1 MVTDPIADFL
11 TRIRNAQMANHRIV
25 EIPASNLKKRMT
37 EILYDK
43 GYILKYKFE
52 DDSKQGVIKIA
63 LKYDA
68 ATKLPVIQ
76 SLERV
81 SRPGLRTYAKP
92 DEFKRVKNGL
102 GIAIVSTSKGVMT
115 DKEAGDYAALDLLPK
130 NASPVRLK
138 NRCQLTGRP
147 RGYMRH
153 FALSRNMFRDMALEG
168 KIPGVTKASW

>member
-37 EILYDK
+37 EILYAQ

-63 LKYDA
+63 LKYHPQ
-68 ATKLPVIQ
+68 TKEPAIK

-81 SRPGLRTYAKP
+81 SRPGLRQYASPK
-92 DEFKRVKNGL
+92 EFTRVKNGL
-102 GIAIVSTSKGVMT
+102 GVAIVSTSKGVMT
-115 DKEAGDYAALDLLPK
+115 DKDA
-130 NASPVRLK
+130 
-138 NRCQLTGRP
+138 
-147 RGYMRH
+147 
-153 FALSRNMFRDMALEG
+153 
-168 KIPGVTKASW
+168 KANNVGGEVLCYVY

>member
-1 MVTDPIADFL
+1 
-11 TRIRNAQMANHRIV
+11 MASHRIV
-25 EIPASNLKKRMT
+25 EIPASNVKKRLT

-63 LKYDA
+63 LKYDPS
-68 ATKLPVIQ
+68 TKLPAIQ

-102 GIAIVSTSKGVMT
+102 GVAIVSTSKGIMT
-115 DKEAGDYAALDLLPK
+115 DKEAKAQ
-130 NASPVRLK
+130 N
-138 NRCQLTGRP
+138 TG
-147 RGYMRH
+147 GEVLCNIY
-153 FALSRNMFRDMALEG
+153 
-168 KIPGVTKASW
+168 